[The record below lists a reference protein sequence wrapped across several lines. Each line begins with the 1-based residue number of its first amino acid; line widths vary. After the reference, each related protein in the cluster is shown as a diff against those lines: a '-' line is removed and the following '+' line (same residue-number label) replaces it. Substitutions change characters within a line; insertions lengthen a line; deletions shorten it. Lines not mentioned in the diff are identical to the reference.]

1 MIEQRLLTDR
11 ELAAMEKEEYEAV
24 ESARRR
30 AWDAYFAPVLN
41 ERNQVADILDEI
53 ASHSTHATELW
64 HLREQLAA
72 VAAPWRRDIHITV
85 HEALRIL
92 RDEPSPS
99 KQILVRWKEEQTK
112 VNATRYGSHLYQRD
126 ALRVSEI
133 KPAYSESSPMRM
145 GFEVLNA
152 CFDAALAREP
162 RLIAF
167 GEDVGKLGDV
177 NQAFNGMQAKHG
189 PLRVTDTGIREATI
203 LGQAIG
209 LAMRGL
215 RPICEIQYLTFLLY
229 ALQLISDDLATL
241 HWRTVGGQKAPV
253 IIRTRGHRLEGIWH
267 SGSPMAGII
276 HLVRGVHVLVPRDM
290 TRAAGFYNSLLES
303 EEPAILVE
311 VLNGYRLKE
320 RLPDNIGEL
329 TVPLGLSE
337 VIREG
342 SDVTLVTYG
351 SCCRVAL
358 NAADQLAKVGIDV
371 EVIDVQSLLPFDVHG
386 GIVES
391 LKKTNRILFVD
402 EDVPGGT
409 TAYMLREVIEKQ
421 GGYPYLDSAPKTLS
435 AEEHRPAY
443 GSDGD
448 YFSMP
453 NAESIFDAVYEMM
466 SEVDPQ
472 KYPKMYE

>member
-1 MIEQRLLTDR
+1 VASQR
-11 ELAAMEKEEYEAV
+11 
-24 ESARRR
+24 
-30 AWDAYFAPVLN
+30 
-41 ERNQVADILDEI
+41 EI
-53 ASHSTHATELW
+53 RS
-64 HLREQLAA
+64 
-72 VAAPWRRDIHITV
+72 
-85 HEALRIL
+85 
-92 RDEPSPS
+92 
-99 KQILVRWKEEQTK
+99 
-112 VNATRYGSHLYQRD
+112 
-126 ALRVSEI
+126 
-133 KPAYSESSPMRM
+133 
-145 GFEVLNA
+145 VLNA

-177 NQAFNGMQAKHG
+177 NQAFKGMQEKYG

-215 RPICEIQYLTFLLY
+215 RPLCEIQYLTFLFY

-241 HWRTVGGQKAPV
+241 HWRTAGGQKAPV

-276 HLVRGVHVLVPRDM
+276 HLVRGVLVLVPRDM
-290 TRAAGFYNSLLES
+290 TRAAGFYNTLLKS

-329 TVPLGLSE
+329 TVPLGVPE

-358 NAADQLAKVGIDV
+358 KAAGQLARVGIEV
-371 EVIDVQSLLPFDVHG
+371 EVIDVQSLLPFDIHG
-386 GIVES
+386 TIVES
-391 LKKTNRILFVD
+391 LKKTNRIVFVD
-402 EDVPGGT
+402 EDVPGGG
-409 TAYMLREVIEKQ
+409 TAHMLQEVIEKQ

-448 YFSMP
+448 YWSMP

-466 SEVDPQ
+466 HEVNAA
-472 KYPKMYE
+472 KYPDIY